1 MNREKSLEDLNV
13 AIIGGGI
20 GGFAT
25 AVALQNKGI
34 KAHIYEQARALGE
47 VGAGITIHPSSQ
59 HLFEEWG
66 LGEAFYEKAPI
77 NKTIEF
83 FTPQGELVTDVIE
96 AVLPGLEPDKPG
108 SHRASIHRA
117 HLLDLLISP
126 IDPEY
131 IHIDHKFKS
140 LIETDDYVE
149 LTFENDAVVRADV
162 VIAANGIH
170 SNIRKIFSND
180 EPIYSGIHSV
190 RTILSL
196 EATKETAKEDGTVMY
211 RDDETVILMQPVAG
225 GMHFDILYP
234 SEDSSW
240 VKDTT
245 KEELLSKITSFDE
258 KLVKLLDTIEYPIL
272 SRALYCRQPIP
283 QWSTKRITLL
293 GDAAHSMLPT
303 LGQGANSAIADA
315 DSIARALSEC
325 ATIEEALQRYEN
337 ERRPVTTAIQNDSQQ
352 FDQLLNK

>member
-1 MNREKSLEDLNV
+1 MNEKKLEDLNV
-13 AIIGGGI
+13 VIIGGGI

-34 KAHIYEQARALGE
+34 QAHVYEQAQRLGE

-59 HLFEEWG
+59 HLFEKWG
-66 LGEAFYEKAPI
+66 LGEVFYEKARI

-83 FTPQGELVTDVIE
+83 FTPQGELVTNDVEKI
-96 AVLPGLEPDKPG
+96 LPSLKQDKLGL
-108 SHRASIHRA
+108 HRASIHRA

-131 IHIDHKFKS
+131 IHLDHKFKS

-149 LTFENDAVVRADV
+149 ITFENGAVVRADV

-170 SNIRKIFSND
+170 SNIRTIFSND

-190 RTILSL
+190 RTILGL

-211 RDDETVILMQPVAG
+211 RDDRTVILMQPVAG

-240 VKDTT
+240 VKDTV
-245 KEELLSKITSFDE
+245 KEELLSKLTSFDE
-258 KLVKLLDTIEYPIL
+258 KLVRLLDTIEYPIV

-283 QWSTKRITLL
+283 QWSTNRVTLL

-325 ATIEEALQRYEN
+325 ATVKEALQQYEN
-337 ERRPVTTAIQNDSQQ
+337 ERRPVTTAIQNESQQ
-352 FDQLLNK
+352 YDQLLNK

>member
-1 MNREKSLEDLNV
+1 MSKALKDLKV
-13 AIIGGGI
+13 VIIGGGI

-34 KAHIYEQARALGE
+34 KAHIYEQAKALGE
-47 VGAGITIHPSSQ
+47 VGAGITIHPPSQ
-59 HLFEEWG
+59 ILFEEWG
-66 LGEAFYEKAPI
+66 LADAFYKKGPL
-77 NKTIEF
+77 NKTVEF
-83 FTPQGELVTDVIE
+83 FTAQRELITNNITE
-96 AVLPGLEPDKPG
+96 ALPGLEADQPG
-108 SHRASIHRA
+108 LYRASIHRA

-126 IDPEY
+126 IDPAY
-131 IHIDHKFKS
+131 VHIDHKLES
-140 LIETDDYVE
+140 LVETDDHVE
-149 LTFENDAVVRADV
+149 LTFENGTVVQADV

-170 SNIRKIFSND
+170 SNIRKMFSDD

-196 EATKETAKEDGTVMY
+196 EAIKETAKLDGTVIY
-211 RDDETVILMQPVAG
+211 RDGETAILMQPVDS

-234 SEDSSW
+234 SEDASW

-245 KEELLSKITSFDE
+245 KEELLARLTSFDE
-258 KLVKLLDTIEYPIL
+258 ELVKLLDTIEYPVL

-283 QWSTKRITLL
+283 TWSTKRVTLL

-315 DSIARALSEC
+315 DAIARALSEC
-325 ATIEEALQRYEN
+325 ATIEEALQQYEN
-337 ERRPVTTAIQNDSQQ
+337 ERRPITTAIQNESQK
-352 FDQLLNK
+352 FDQFVGK

>member
-1 MNREKSLEDLNV
+1 MNEQKKNLNV
-13 AIIGGGI
+13 VIIGGGI

-34 KAHIYEQARALGE
+34 QAHVYEQAPALGE

-59 HLFEEWG
+59 HLFEEWSI
-66 LGEAFYEKAPI
+66 GEAFYEKACI

-83 FTPQGELVTDVIE
+83 FTPQGEFVTNVIDE
-96 AVLPGLEPDKPG
+96 VLPSLKVDE
-108 SHRASIHRA
+108 SELHRASIHRA

-131 IHIDHKFKS
+131 IHLDHKFKS

-149 LTFENDAVVRADV
+149 LTFENGVVVRADV

-180 EPIYSGIHSV
+180 EPIYSGIRSV

-196 EATKETAKEDGTVMY
+196 EATKEAAKEDGTVMY
-211 RDDETVILMQPVAG
+211 RDGTTVLLMQPVAG
-225 GMHFDILYP
+225 GMHFDILYS
-234 SEDSSW
+234 SEDSTW
-240 VKDTT
+240 MKETI
-245 KEELLSKITSFDE
+245 KEELISTMSSFDE
-258 KLVKLLDTIEYPIL
+258 KLVRLLDAIEYPIV

-283 QWSTKRITLL
+283 QWSTNRITLL

-325 ATIEEALQRYEN
+325 ATVEEALQQYEN